1 MISSTRSRYQYLAVL
16 VHDDWKDVDCLMA
29 NTILILYWFSFVK
42 GSSTSHTHHM
52 ICMKARSGTS
62 RHGTSSRND
71 QHFSWDIS
79 TQFSTPFLPAVQ
91 HRTHWVWRH
100 SAWILS
106 NQTSIITFLPTCYC
120 QVSYLDKTK
129 LKDRSSSNNRELTK
143 VRVTSIPSL
152 SNICEMLFQFH
163 FLTTNECHAD
173 TLIVGS
179 KLGGCW
185 IVHDKYSLATWS

>member
-1 MISSTRSRYQYLAVL
+1 
-16 VHDDWKDVDCLMA
+16 MA
-29 NTILILYWFSFVK
+29 NTKLILYWSSFVK
-42 GSSTSHTHHM
+42 GPSTSHTHGTWSVWKLGVAPAGRAAHHLVM
-52 ICMKARSGTS
+52 INIFLETS
-62 RHGTSSRND
+62 
-71 QHFSWDIS
+71 QHNSPLLFS
-79 TQFSTPFLPAVQ
+79 LVQ

-106 NQTSIITFLPTCYC
+106 NQTSIITFLLTCYC